1 MKRNNAKRTKET
13 KQTKPNTLKKMFD
26 FDENQT
32 GNPVSDHHSYHFDHF
47 TAICS
52 LQFYVKRLIEGSDLI
67 GLNTEL
73 TVVWSHVFTW
83 RHSTNIHSNVSLMAL
98 WRIFGWRCV
107 LWCVASAAK
116 KWSGH
121 ARAKPLTGRAMAH
134 PGHPL
139 APPLDV
145 YLLPKHK
152 GDMTGTK
159 AKTRGEHAPW
169 PRCRCFHPNKNWTI
183 QTNFCVEPILW
194 HFCNVT
200 CKSKWLS

>member
-1 MKRNNAKRTKET
+1 MHKEPKKKEPKKL

-139 APPLDV
+139 APPLVPYGQVSSASTFAMD
-145 YLLPKHK
+145 LCP
-152 GDMTGTK
+152 T
-159 AKTRGEHAPW
+159 
-169 PRCRCFHPNKNWTI
+169 
-183 QTNFCVEPILW
+183 
-194 HFCNVT
+194 
-200 CKSKWLS
+200 